1 MAVNVPIK
9 RGTARRLG
17 LHPWWPHILPA
28 KDVKPLSE
36 EDAVEFARRFTE
48 ILKRPGTSW
57 SLKTTTF
64 GQEVVEP

>member
-1 MAVNVPIK
+1 MNVPIK

-17 LHPWWPHILPA
+17 LRPWWPHILPA
-28 KDVKPLSE
+28 EDVKPLSE

-57 SLKTTTF
+57 SLETTTF